1 MKRLKI
7 PFLYLLSFVLSIG
20 PVVLYFMLNI
30 ENYIQT
36 VSDGIKLA
44 LGATILMVIVLLK
57 VLGKLKLPSRIY
69 LFGIT
74 FLLCYL
80 LASILKDLI
89 IFSLLAL
96 IGEILDCICQ
106 ALIKKAKEDRAIEK
120 AAEKNAQEMAKAFS
134 GRV

>member
-7 PFLYLLSFVLSIG
+7 PLLYLMSFVLSIG
-20 PVVLYFMLNI
+20 PVVLYFALNI
-30 ENYIQT
+30 DNYVQT

-44 LGATILMVIVLLK
+44 LGATILMAIVLLK

-74 FLLCYL
+74 FLLSYL
-80 LASILKDLI
+80 LAAILKDLI

-96 IGEILDCICQ
+96 IGEILDSICQ
-106 ALIKKAKEDRAIEK
+106 VLIRKAKEDRRVEK
-120 AAEKNAQEMAKAFS
+120 EAEKHAEEL
-134 GRV
+134 GRVLNGRV